1 MEKAYKPS
9 EFESKLARRWEEA
22 NAFAPAG
29 DKTKNPFSIIMPPP
43 NANGSLHAGHL
54 MYVVE
59 DIATRYHRM
68 LGEPTLWLPGTDH
81 AAIETQVVYERI
93 LEKKGQ
99 SRFDLGQEE
108 FYRQVMDFTRS
119 HQGTMISQMKSM
131 GFSADWNKLK
141 FTLDEDIIKIVYDT
155 FSKLHDDGYIYRGNR
170 IVNWCPRCGAAF
182 ADIELDHIEKRD
194 AMYTLDYG
202 VIQIATTRPET
213 IFADV
218 AVAVNPTDKRYKE
231 LIGQTATIPIINRAI
246 PIIADEHVD
255 PSAGSGALKVTPA
268 HDFNDFEI
276 GQRHDLPQISVVD
289 QSGKLVNVSE
299 AYAGLTTEQGREK
312 IVAELK
318 KSGLLIKTTP
328 LTHAVAIHD
337 RCKTVIEPLL
347 SEQWFMR
354 VGELNKPVIKAIE
367 SNQVTFYPARFKK
380 IALDW
385 LKQEHDWCIS
395 RQNWWGIRIPVYYQT
410 NHDPQKKPYIVA
422 IDEAKAEEYY
432 GKGNY
437 RAETDIFDTW
447 FSSSQWPY
455 ATLKSTGDFEQ
466 YYPTSLMATARD
478 ILHKWVTRMIMFSL
492 YSTGQIPF
500 EKVYLWGMVTD
511 EKKQKLSKSKGNYD
525 DPMKITAEYGT
536 DALRLALSIGITP
549 GNDGTISEAK
559 IRGQRNFVNKI
570 WNIARYARGQFETTG
585 ENIDFSALP
594 APLPHSSAD
603 HWILSRLKTTIKSVS
618 KNLDTLRFS
627 EAGNTLYH
635 FIWDDLADQY
645 LEASKNQPN
654 SPLFAYVLATC
665 LKLIHPFTPFV
676 TEAIWQE
683 FTAPKSLLMTERWP
697 NEKITFDSAKAKAFE
712 IEIKQILAEKAI
724 EAKAHQ
730 RASLKREIS
739 AKLNLIQLSKAKLD
753 NKNFIKNA
761 PEQIVTGERKRLDEA
776 KASLEKLKA
785 ELEKLS

>member
-318 KSGLLIKTTP
+318 NL
-328 LTHAVAIHD
+328 A
-337 RCKTVIEPLL
+337 
-347 SEQWFMR
+347 
-354 VGELNKPVIKAIE
+354 
-367 SNQVTFYPARFKK
+367 Y
-380 IALDW
+380 
-385 LKQEHDWCIS
+385 
-395 RQNWWGIRIPVYYQT
+395 
-410 NHDPQKKPYIVA
+410 
-422 IDEAKAEEYY
+422 
-432 GKGNY
+432 
-437 RAETDIFDTW
+437 
-447 FSSSQWPY
+447 SS
-455 ATLKSTGDFEQ
+455 K
-466 YYPTSLMATARD
+466 
-478 ILHKWVTRMIMFSL
+478 
-492 YSTGQIPF
+492 
-500 EKVYLWGMVTD
+500 
-511 EKKQKLSKSKGNYD
+511 
-525 DPMKITAEYGT
+525 
-536 DALRLALSIGITP
+536 
-549 GNDGTISEAK
+549 
-559 IRGQRNFVNKI
+559 
-570 WNIARYARGQFETTG
+570 
-585 ENIDFSALP
+585 
-594 APLPHSSAD
+594 PLP
-603 HWILSRLKTTIKSVS
+603 
-618 KNLDTLRFS
+618 
-627 EAGNTLYH
+627 
-635 FIWDDLADQY
+635 
-645 LEASKNQPN
+645 
-654 SPLFAYVLATC
+654 
-665 LKLIHPFTPFV
+665 
-676 TEAIWQE
+676 
-683 FTAPKSLLMTERWP
+683 
-697 NEKITFDSAKAKAFE
+697 
-712 IEIKQILAEKAI
+712 
-724 EAKAHQ
+724 
-730 RASLKREIS
+730 
-739 AKLNLIQLSKAKLD
+739 
-753 NKNFIKNA
+753 
-761 PEQIVTGERKRLDEA
+761 
-776 KASLEKLKA
+776 
-785 ELEKLS
+785 